1 MNVNRLLYLKEKDF
15 VSISVTEKEV
25 KNIYSIRSEIN
36 RIAKTYFFSI
46 REYRKLVKKELN
58 LANKIPIYFSSTLLL
73 FYINSKSTLFWI
85 NYFMILK
92 ICYEKNIFIFLQNGE
107 VIELEVSKR
116 AFVRELKKVNIVLN
130 YVNNLWNDSVFI
142 ADLLDY
148 FNWNN
153 IFKVI

>member
-1 MNVNRLLYLKEKDF
+1 MNANRLLYLKEKDF

-130 YVNNLWNDSVFI
+130 YVNNL
-142 ADLLDY
+142 
-148 FNWNN
+148 
-153 IFKVI
+153 

>member
-1 MNVNRLLYLKEKDF
+1 MNANRLLYLKEKDF

-73 FYINSKSTLFWI
+73 FYKSHLTQ
-85 NYFMILK
+85 M
-92 ICYEKNIFIFLQNGE
+92 Q
-107 VIELEVSKR
+107 S
-116 AFVRELKKVNIVLN
+116 
-130 YVNNLWNDSVFI
+130 D
-142 ADLLDY
+142 
-148 FNWNN
+148 
-153 IFKVI
+153 